1 MKRLYFWVVVLI
13 FATII
18 CACQKDEAPAP
29 AEKKL
34 TVVTTLFPLYDFA
47 RAIGGERANVTLLL
61 PPGLEPHSFEPK
73 PADVMKVNKADIFVF
88 TNEYMEPWAKNFIN
102 GLPKTNITIVDT
114 SRGVT
119 FLNAGP
125 EEDHEVGHDD
135 GHHHNG
141 GMDPHIWL
149 DFGNAQIMVGNI
161 LSAMVAKDPA
171 NRDYYTARAIAYK
184 GELKE
189 LDDEY
194 RVGLAGCGKKIF
206 LHGGHY
212 AFGYLA
218 KRYGLQYQSASA
230 INADAEPT
238 PAKLAELVKLMRS
251 TGLKYVYSEELLSTR
266 SADTIAKET
275 GATVLLLH
283 GAHNISKDD
292 LARGITYIA
301 LMKKNLENLRT
312 GLECR

>member
-1 MKRLYFWVVVLI
+1 MKKLFIGLLLFSCVVIL
-13 FATII
+13 
-18 CACQKDEAPAP
+18 CACQKKEAQAP

-47 RAIGGERANVTLLL
+47 RAIGGDRADVTLLL

-102 GLPKTNITIVDT
+102 GLPATNITIVDT
-114 SRGVT
+114 SKGVT
-119 FLNAGP
+119 FLKAGP
-125 EEDHEVGHDD
+125 EEENEGEHGD
-135 GHHHNG
+135 GHHHHG

-149 DFGNAQIMVGNI
+149 DFMNAQIMVDNI
-161 LSAMVAKDPA
+161 LAAMVIKDPA
-171 NRDYYTARAIAYK
+171 NRDYYTARAVAYK
-184 GELKE
+184 AELKE

-194 RVGLAGCGKKIF
+194 RTGLADCGKRLF

-218 KRYGLQYQSASA
+218 SRYGLQYQSASA
-230 INADAEPT
+230 VNADAEPT
-238 PAKLAELVKLMRS
+238 PAKLAELVKLIRA
-251 TGLKYVYSEELLSTR
+251 TGLKYVYSEELLSSR

-292 LARGITYIA
+292 LARGVTFIA